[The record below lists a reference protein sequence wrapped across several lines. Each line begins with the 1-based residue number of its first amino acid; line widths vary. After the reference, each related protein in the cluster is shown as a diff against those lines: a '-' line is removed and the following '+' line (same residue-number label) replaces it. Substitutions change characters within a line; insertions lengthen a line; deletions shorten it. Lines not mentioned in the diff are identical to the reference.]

1 MGHQHAADLALF
13 AQVADELEDLIL
25 DGDVQRRGR
34 LIGDDE
40 LGIPGGR
47 WRSPP
52 AGHATRRTGEDT
64 AWMRTSGFQDPHR
77 PPPISSRPWQKA
89 ASRDRSVLARM
100 MGLHQLLLRR

>member
-40 LGIPGGR
+40 LGIPGEGDGDHHR
-47 WRSPP
+47 WRMPP
-52 AGHATRRTGEDT
+52 EN
-64 AWMRTSGFQDPHR
+64 W
-77 PPPISSRPWQKA
+77 
-89 ASRDRSVLARM
+89 
-100 MGLHQLLLRR
+100 